1 LPVVDNKDETAM
13 SLDDEVSAAVI
24 VPTFNERE
32 NLPLLL
38 QSLLELPGRVSIIVV
53 DDNSPD
59 GTGAI
64 AGEWAARTGRVNVIH
79 RPGKLGLGTAYV
91 AGFRAA
97 LDRGYAL
104 IATMDADFSHDPRF
118 VPALLSMAGSYD
130 VVIGSRY
137 VAGGGTKN
145 CTIKRKALS
154 RVANGVAKLAL
165 GLHAKD
171 CTAGFRCYR
180 REVLKSIDVDA
191 IKSNGYS
198 FLIEMLY
205 LVQKAGW
212 SVGETPILFED
223 RLRGKSKISQS
234 EVFRAVQ
241 TVARL
246 LGRRVTGQYVG
257 GVM

>member
-1 LPVVDNKDETAM
+1 M
-13 SLDDEVSAAVI
+13 SRDDVCAAVI

-38 QSLLELPGRVSIIVV
+38 QSLLELPCRVSIIVV

-59 GTGAI
+59 GTGGI
-64 AGEWAARTGRVNVIH
+64 ADGWAARTGRVSVIH

-97 LDRGYAL
+97 LDHGYPL
-104 IATMDADFSHDPRF
+104 IVTMDADFSHDPRF
-118 VPALLSMAGSYD
+118 VPAVLAMAGAYD

-137 VAGGGTKN
+137 VVGGGTKN
-145 CTIKRKALS
+145 CTMKRKALS
-154 RVANGVAKLAL
+154 RVANGVAKFAL
-165 GLHAKD
+165 GLRAKD

-180 REVLKSIDVDA
+180 REVLKSIDVGA

-205 LVQKAGW
+205 LVQSEGW

-223 RLRGKSKISQS
+223 RLRGTSKISQA

-241 TVARL
+241 TVGRL
-246 LGRRVTGQYVG
+246 LRRRLTGQRVG
-257 GVM
+257 KWGASWNM